1 MSTKSARSGGDGDVG
16 TELTSI
22 ISRSETRGLLCLTL
36 LSNTSNSEVMTTP
49 CDLSSPM
56 QQWIA
61 PKGRF
66 GGHSFGSTVGDIRPA
81 NNPRLCIRGD
91 QTQLDLKVGAVDAPA
106 GNGTAATSLE
116 TSTVTVLKLKLVECK
131 PNLLE
136 TNFDVEPVD

>member
-1 MSTKSARSGGDGDVG
+1 MSASSGGDDVD

-36 LSNTSNSEVMTTP
+36 LSNTSNSEVMTAP

-81 NNPRLCIRGD
+81 TNPRLCIRGD
-91 QTQLDLKVGAVDAPA
+91 QTQLNKVGAVDAPS